1 MAKIFFRT
9 SAVILIAF
17 AGFMTTIGSGGGSE
31 DSLNP
36 DDPIDPNSTNTRPV
50 ASPLSLQ
57 VEGSSPNLEI
67 NLIGSDVDGDTL
79 QYELLSPNSGS
90 GYLSAS
96 VDAFTG
102 KLMIT
107 LDANIGETILLAYR
121 VTDGFWF
128 SESAE
133 VVLSVVE
140 TVDEFGLGMLPI
152 DPRTYASFEVGN
164 LSSGLFGAPGQA
176 PTLPP
181 RIDLSDN
188 FPPAGNQGEQG
199 SCTAWATAY
208 ALKSYQE
215 RMEIGWSL
223 TTSDG
228 HFDPNH
234 VFSPAFIYNQ
244 INQGRDG
251 GSLPSE
257 ALQLI
262 VDRGAATWAT
272 MPYDPSDYRSQPS
285 SLAFQEAAN
294 FKAAEMKV
302 ADDTQAIKTAL
313 ANRLP
318 VVAGIFVYKSLYQ
331 LRGTNPVYQL
341 ADVSCSPDNSC
352 GHAVTIVGYDDDKYG
367 GAFKII
373 NSWGSDWGDEGYFWL
388 PYQFARQPAPWPNG
402 RGPVLALS
410 LYLEDADNTGSI
422 TPTPPPTPTGNLPN
436 LEVEDWTLSYDPQP
450 GGEGELEY
458 KIINTGNAVA
468 SAGVDVN
475 LMLSKDST
483 ISSNDTYVVYESIPF
498 EIEVGGRA
506 LRNQDNP
513 ILFNF
518 PENLTSGVYYIAV
531 WVDDL
536 NVVAE
541 SNEEDNFSLGDS
553 TVAIEDTLPD
563 LVVRR
568 WYAEWDDAGN
578 GLLEYEI
585 GNEGVSPTTVTNWD
599 INLVLSPDEIIGNDN
614 ELYLFFEKGEFI
626 LEPGR
631 FVSRDE
637 TNQAVFNLY
646 QDTVGDTIPS
656 GTYYM
661 ALWVDDLNKEKE
673 SDESNNY
680 SLGGDIVVVGS
691 SAFSHSSEK
700 KSAYNGKPLPNQ
712 VAWHKVLITQD
723 ADEKHR
729 VAFGKVGKR
738 RFSLL
743 EKGQVE
749 KTYAKQLRSGN
760 QVIFPSS
767 NSIPMPKGED
777 RVQQGNK

>member
-1 MAKIFFRT
+1 MGKIFFRI

-17 AGFMTTIGSGGGSE
+17 AGFITIIGSGGGSE
-31 DSLNP
+31 ESVEPLNP
-36 DDPIDPNSTNTRPV
+36 DDPIIPNFTNTRPV

-57 VEGSSPNLEI
+57 VDPSSPNLEI

-79 QYELLSPNSGS
+79 QYELVSPNSGP

-96 VDAFTG
+96 VDSFTG
-102 KLMIT
+102 KLIVT
-107 LDANIGETILLAYR
+107 LDVNVGETILLQYR
-121 VTDGFWF
+121 VTDGFLF
-128 SESAE
+128 SDSAE

-164 LSSGLFGAPGQA
+164 LSSGLLGAPGQA

-188 FPPAGNQGEQG
+188 FPPAGSQGKQG

-228 HFDPNH
+228 NVDPNH

-244 INQGRDG
+244 ING
-251 GSLPSE
+251 GKNSGSRIDE

-262 VDRGAATWAT
+262 VDRGAATLAT
-272 MPYDPSDYRSQPS
+272 MPYDDNDYRTQPT

-294 FKAAEMKV
+294 FKAAEMKR
-302 ADDTQAIKTAL
+302 ANGTQAIQTAL

-331 LRGTNPVYQL
+331 LKGTNPVYQI
-341 ADVSCSPDNSC
+341 ANAPCDSEGC
-352 GHAVTIVGYDDDKYG
+352 GHAVTIVGYDDEKYG

-373 NSWGSDWGDEGYFWL
+373 NSWGRSWGDDGYFWL
-388 PYQFARQPAPWPNG
+388 PYQFARQPAPSG
-402 RGPVLALS
+402 SSSVLAYAF
-410 LYLEDADNTGSI
+410 YLEDADNTGSI
-422 TPTPPPTPTGNLPN
+422 TPTPPPTPPGNLPN
-436 LEVEDWTLSYDPQP
+436 LEVETWSLSYDSQP
-450 GGEGELEY
+450 GGEGELQY
-458 KIINTGNAVA
+458 NIINTGNAVA

-541 SNEEDNFSLGDS
+541 SNEEDNFSLGER

-563 LVVRR
+563 LVVKH
-568 WYAEWDDAGN
+568 WYAEWDAAGN
-578 GLLEYEI
+578 GRLEYEV
-585 GNEGVSPTTVTNWD
+585 GNEGVSPTTVTDWD
-599 INLVLSPDEIIGNDN
+599 INLVLSSDENIGNDD
-614 ELYLFFEKGEFI
+614 ELYLFFEKGNSI

-637 TNQAVFNLY
+637 TNQAFFNLS
-646 QDTVGDTIPS
+646 QDAFGNTIPS

-661 ALWVDDLNKEKE
+661 ALWLDDLNREKE

-691 SAFSHSSEK
+691 RSFSQSSEM
-700 KSAYNGKPLPNQ
+700 KSAYNGKPLPKK
-712 VAWHKVLITQD
+712 VALHKVLITRA
-723 ADEKHR
+723 ADGKHS
-729 VAFGKVGKR
+729 VAFGKVAQRG
-738 RFSLL
+738 FSLL
-743 EKGQVE
+743 ENQEEE
-749 KTYAKQLRSGN
+749 KAYAKQLRSAN
-760 QVIFPSS
+760 QVIFPSF

-777 RVQQGNK
+777 RVQQGKK